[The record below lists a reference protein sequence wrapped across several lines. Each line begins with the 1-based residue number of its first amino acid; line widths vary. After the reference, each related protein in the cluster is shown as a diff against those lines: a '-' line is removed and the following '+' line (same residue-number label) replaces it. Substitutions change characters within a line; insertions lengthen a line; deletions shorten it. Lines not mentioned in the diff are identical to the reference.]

1 VEPQEERLRG
11 RAAPLLEIGSGK
23 VRGVVRGGGRRRVA
37 REPGTDKEVRTIYI
51 VISGGGKVGSFLT
64 NEFTGKGH
72 NVVVIEKDRET
83 CEKLATGSSALVIQG
98 DACDYRYQDEARV
111 DKAHIFAAVTGDDDD
126 NLVACQLAK
135 TSFDVPRT
143 VARVNNPNNER
154 IFNLMG
160 IDAISSTTVIGH
172 LIEQET
178 TVGDIITLH
187 IMQKGK
193 FAVVEV
199 DMPDTGCSSCVC
211 AIKDLG
217 LPEECV
223 LISIIRDEEMMIP
236 HGNVRLQPGDSVIA
250 VTSVDK
256 EKELKEIL
264 TS

>member
-1 VEPQEERLRG
+1 MGDRG
-11 RAAPLLEIGSGK
+11 RQ
-23 VRGVVRGGGRRRVA
+23 RVA
-37 REPGTDKEVRTIYI
+37 RELNTDKGVRTIYI

-64 NEFTGKGH
+64 SEFTGKGH
-72 NVVVIEKDRET
+72 AVVVIEKDHET
-83 CEKLATGSSALVIQG
+83 CEKLSLESSALVIHG
-98 DACDYRYQDEARV
+98 DACDYRYQSEAQV
-111 DKAHIFAAVTGDDDD
+111 DKADIFAAVTGDDDD

-135 TSFDVPRT
+135 TSFEVPRT
-143 VARVNNPNNER
+143 VARVNNPKNER

-172 LIEQET
+172 LIEEET

-187 IMQKGK
+187 VMQKGK

-199 DMPDTGCSSCVC
+199 DMPDTGCSSCVR

-223 LISIIRDEEMMIP
+223 LISIIRNEEMVIP
-236 HGNVRLQPGDSVIA
+236 HGDVRLQPGDSVIA

-256 EKELKEIL
+256 EKELKKIL